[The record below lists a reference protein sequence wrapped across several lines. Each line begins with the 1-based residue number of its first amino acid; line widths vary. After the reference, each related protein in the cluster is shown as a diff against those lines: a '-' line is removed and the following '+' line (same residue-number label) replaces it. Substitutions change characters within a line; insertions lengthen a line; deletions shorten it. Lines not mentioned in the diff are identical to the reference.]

1 MSQNGST
8 EGTSEVGSHREVA
21 NSGAGRAAPALQCRG
36 VVFLCTGNTYCSRWL
51 IIKGQGR
58 IRLGGAIKLKS
69 PEEQMHWSIG
79 KSRRHMENLG

>member
-21 NSGAGRAAPALQCRG
+21 NSRASCG

-79 KSRRHMENLG
+79 KGMRHMENLG